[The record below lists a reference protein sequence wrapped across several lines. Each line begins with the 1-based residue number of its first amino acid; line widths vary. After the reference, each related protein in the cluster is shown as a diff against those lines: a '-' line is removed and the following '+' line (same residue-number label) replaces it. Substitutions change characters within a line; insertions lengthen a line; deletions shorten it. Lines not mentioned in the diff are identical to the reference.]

1 MPHDIIEAH
10 WYKNVG
16 IVKIMRREG
25 KPIMKIGTRT
35 NYDDAISEQHI
46 ATNGMTFE
54 PDDLRSDS
62 VENLINQVAKLNKE
76 IDEMWSIIRDI
87 NSAESCP

>member
-1 MPHDIIEAH
+1 MAHEVIEAY
-10 WYKNVG
+10 WYNEVG
-16 IVKIMRREG
+16 IVKVMTQEG
-25 KPIMKIGTRT
+25 KPVMKIGTRT
-35 NYDDAISEQHI
+35 DHDEATSEQHI